1 MIHDAATLSPLSP
14 RCQAATATGAL
25 RFARRRIAV
34 NVPPMPPTPWGID
47 LGTTNTGVAG
57 WDAERDQPQ
66 LVELPAVCRRPGGN
80 DPLAAPRMVP
90 TVVQLLERD
99 RLRLLDRLGTWPP
112 LAALAFVGRSA
123 EIGRPALEHNQ
134 GIARASFV
142 PGFKQALMTEPVR
155 PLARCGHQVVTARD
169 AAAAFL
175 RELLAET
182 ARATEHRPR
191 DLVITAPV
199 VAFETYRAEVQAIL
213 RKLGARRVRFV
224 DEPVAAAL
232 GYGLSLVRERTLLVV
247 DIGGGTMHAVLVRL
261 TPRGAAGGQAEVLAK
276 QGSRLGGDAV
286 DGWVLDALCR
296 EMGQPLDG
304 EDDEETLLW
313 RRLLLA
319 EACRVKEAVFFEQS
333 AEFLVVPPQALGA
346 PLSART
352 AKAEGIALTRAR
364 LSEILTTN
372 GFFKALE
379 QCISLVLDQA
389 KLGSDVVE
397 EVLMVGGST
406 LLPGVFALLESR
418 FGRPRLRA
426 WQPFEAVA
434 LGAACFAADRVSA
447 LDFIVNDYAF
457 VTHDQKTGAEQH
469 TVIVPRGT
477 RFPTPPDFWR
487 RQLVPTCALGEPENI
502 FKLLVC
508 EIGRGDGGA
517 RRLVFDAAGDVH
529 KVGGDTTAEE
539 VVVPLNAASPTLGTL
554 DPPHSPRDHRPRLDV
569 AFGVNADRWLVATVR
584 DLLAGR
590 ELMHQEPVVR
600 LV

>member
-1 MIHDAATLSPLSP
+1 
-14 RCQAATATGAL
+14 
-25 RFARRRIAV
+25 
-34 NVPPMPPTPWGID
+34 MPPAPWGID

-57 WDAERDQPQ
+57 WDADRGQPQ
-66 LVELPAVCRRPGGN
+66 LVELPAVCRNPGGD
-80 DPLAAPRMVP
+80 DPLQAPRMVP

-99 RLRLLDRLGTWPP
+99 RLRLLDRLGAWPP
-112 LAALAFVGRSA
+112 IAPLAFLGRVA
-123 EIGRPALEHNQ
+123 EIGRPALERNQ
-134 GIARASFV
+134 GIAHASFV

-155 PLARCGHQVVTARD
+155 PLARCGRRAVTARD

-175 RELLAET
+175 RQLLAEVT
-182 ARATEHRPR
+182 RETGRRPR
-191 DLVITAPV
+191 ELVVTAPV

-213 RKLGARRVRFV
+213 RRLGAGRVRFV

-232 GYGLSLVRERTLLVV
+232 GYGLSLARERTLLVI
-247 DIGGGTMHAVLVRL
+247 DIGGGTMHVVLVRL

-276 QGSRLGGDAV
+276 QGSRLGGNAV
-286 DGWVLDALCR
+286 DGWVLDELCR

-304 EDDEETLLW
+304 DDDDDEEALLW

-319 EACRVKEAVFFEQS
+319 EACRVKEAVFFQES
-333 AEFLVVPPQALGA
+333 AEFLVVPPGALGTLGA
-346 PLSART
+346 SPGART
-352 AKAEGIALTRAR
+352 AAAHGVRLTRDR
-364 LSEILTTN
+364 LAQILTGN

-379 QCISLVLDQA
+379 QCIALALDHAQ
-389 KLGSDVVE
+389 LGTDAVE
-397 EVLMVGGST
+397 EVLLVGGST
-406 LLPGVFALLESR
+406 LLPGVFALVEGR
-418 FGRPRLRA
+418 FGRSRLRA

-457 VTHDQKTGAEQH
+457 VTHDGKTGAQQH

-477 RFPTPPDFWR
+477 RFPTPPDLWR

-508 EIGRGDGGA
+508 EIGRGDGGG
-517 RRLVFDAAGDVH
+517 RRLVFDAAGGLH
-529 KVGGDTTAEE
+529 QVGGDAAAAE

-554 DPPHSPRDHRPRLDV
+554 DPPHSPRDRRPRLDV

-590 ELMHQEPVVR
+590 ELMREEPVVR